1 MTSNLL
7 LSVMGAVAQAAAEA
21 PEAADAGGKAILEA
35 AAAGNNIWQFLGQ
48 LGGALALGLGAV
60 GSALGIGVAGRAA
73 AGAWA
78 KEAKAGIGQRF
89 TYIILLGMPIS
100 QTLYAMIVMN
110 KVRTVLMAGDSLAV
124 LPELS
129 AAYAGV
135 LLAVGIATGLAEMF
149 SAWMQG
155 QIGAAG
161 IRSINE
167 GEGKGFAFLIIAMG
181 IVETVGIFA
190 MVFMLGMLPTIG

>member
-1 MTSNLL
+1 MTGTVFPLAGML
-7 LSVMGAVAQAAAEA
+7 AQATQPAASA
-21 PEAADAGGKAILEA
+21 T
-35 AAAGNNIWQFLGQ
+35 NIWQFVGQ
-48 LGGALALGLGAV
+48 MGGALALGLACI
-60 GSALGIGVAGRAA
+60 GSSIGIGVAGRAA

-78 KEAKAGIGQRF
+78 KEAKAGLGLRF
-89 TYIILLGMPIS
+89 TYIVLLGMPIS

-110 KVRTVLMAGDSLAV
+110 KIRTVLMSQNALAV
-124 LPELS
+124 LPRLS

-135 LLAVGIATGLAEMF
+135 LLAVGIGTGLAEMF

-155 QIGAAG
+155 HIGAAG
-161 IRSINE
+161 IRGINE

-190 MVFMLGMLPTIG
+190 MVFMLGMLPSIK